1 MQPGGDRPVSA
12 ARAALAITAAELRRF
27 MRDRSNIFFVFIF
40 PLLLVV
46 VIGAQFGGGGSQGSV
61 VVTGESSGLRSA
73 LVTELEDA
81 DLTVSVAGAD
91 AASEQLARGRTDV
104 GLTVPPEAADAYGS
118 GADITLEMVLGSSS
132 GSTATAQAVQGAVDS
147 LRASRGQV
155 AALTEAGAPADAV
168 EGALTQARESVEPAT
183 VQVVDVDDI
192 AQAFAGVGQFE
203 VGATSQLLLFVF
215 LISLA
220 GSATLIQARKYRV
233 IARALTAPVSTR
245 TVVAG
250 QALGRFAIACF
261 QGVYIMVVT
270 ALLFD
275 VGWGDLVAAVL
286 VLAAFAAVA
295 AGAAMVIGATMDND
309 SAASGVGVGAGLVLA
324 ALGGG
329 MLPLELFPDGMRM
342 VANFTPH
349 AWAYEAFATIQRHG
363 GTVVDV
369 LPELGV
375 LVGMAV
381 ALLALGSW
389 LLRRSLVR
397 AL

>member
-1 MQPGGDRPVSA
+1 MRAGSGVRTLLSIA
-12 ARAALAITAAELRRF
+12 AVELRRF
-27 MRDRSNIFFVFIF
+27 MRDRSNIFFVFVF

-61 VVTGESSGLRSA
+61 VVTGEPSDLRGA
-73 LVTELEDA
+73 LVAQLENA
-81 DLTVSVAGAD
+81 DLTVSFAGAD
-91 AASEQLARGRTDV
+91 AAAEQVARGRTDI
-104 GLTVPPEAADAYGS
+104 GLTVPAQAADAFDA
-118 GADITLEMVLGSSS
+118 GADVELEMVLGSSS
-132 GSTATAQAVQGAVDS
+132 GSTAAAQAVQGAVQS
-147 LRASRGQV
+147 LRTARGQV
-155 AALTEAGAPADAV
+155 AALADAGAPPDAI
-168 EGALTQARESVEPAT
+168 EGALAQARESVEPVT
-183 VQVVDVDDI
+183 VQVVDVDDV

-220 GSATLIQARKYRV
+220 GSATLIQARRYRV
-233 IARALTAPVSTR
+233 IARTLAAPVSTR
-245 TVVAG
+245 TVVGG
-250 QALGRFAIACF
+250 QALGRFVIAGF

-275 VGWGDLVAAVL
+275 VDWGNLVAAVL

-295 AGAAMVIGATMDND
+295 AGGAMVIGSALDND
-309 SAASGVGVGAGLVLA
+309 NAASGVGVGAGLVLA

-329 MLPLELFPDGMRM
+329 MLPLELFPDGMRA

-349 AWAYEAFATIQRHG
+349 AWAYEAFAEIQRHE

-381 ALLALGSW
+381 VLLVLGSW